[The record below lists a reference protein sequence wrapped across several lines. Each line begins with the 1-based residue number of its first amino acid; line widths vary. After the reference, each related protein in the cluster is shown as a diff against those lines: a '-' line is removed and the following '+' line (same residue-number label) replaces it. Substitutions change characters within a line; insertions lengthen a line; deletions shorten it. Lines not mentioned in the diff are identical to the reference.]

1 MALRKPVRSV
11 EEEIIAYY
19 TDSYDETRRLKSDI
33 GPLERARTQE
43 LMQRYLPPAPAVVLD
58 IGGATGVYSFWLAG
72 LGYDVHLVDIVP
84 SHIEQ
89 ANRVS
94 LQADSPRLASVRVGD
109 ARELAFDDGSADGIV
124 MHGPLYHLPDRED
137 RLRAIA
143 EAGRVLRPGGV
154 LLAFAINRYAGLIF
168 GLLRGHV
175 FDPAYHRM
183 IRTEVETG
191 RRQDPPLWAS
201 TFPNAFFHHPR
212 ELEAE
217 LQASGLTCE
226 RTLGILGPAW
236 MVPDLDASWQDEAKR
251 QVILDIARLTENEPV
266 LGPRLMAVA
275 RKPAS

>member
-1 MALRKPVRSV
+1 MAVSRPARFV

-19 TDSYDETRRLKSDI
+19 TDTCDEASRLKNDI
-33 GPLERARTQE
+33 GPLERTRTQE
-43 LMQRYLPPAPAVVLD
+43 LMQRCLPPAPAVVLD

-89 ANRVS
+89 ARRIAQ
-94 LQADSPRLASVRVGD
+94 QAGSPRLASLRVGD
-109 ARELAFDDGSADGIV
+109 ARELAFDDAFADAIV
-124 MHGPLYHLPDRED
+124 MHGPLYHLPDRQD

-143 EAGRVLRPGGV
+143 EAKRILRPGGV
-154 LLAFAINRYAGLIF
+154 LLAFAITRYAGLIF

-175 FDPAYHRM
+175 FDPAYHQM
-183 IRTEVETG
+183 IRAEVETG
-191 RRQDPPLWAS
+191 QRENPPPWAS
-201 TFPNAFFHHPR
+201 TFPSAFFHHPS

-217 LQASGLTCE
+217 LQASGLACE

-236 MVPDLDASWQDEAKR
+236 MVPDLDASWQDEARR

-275 RKPAS
+275 RKPAA

>member
-1 MALRKPVRSV
+1 MSASKPARPI
-11 EEEIIAYY
+11 EKEIIAYY
-19 TDSYDETRRLKSDI
+19 THTYDEARRLQNDI
-33 GPLERARTQE
+33 GPLERTRTQE

-58 IGGATGVYSFWLAG
+58 IGGATGIYSFWLAG

-89 ANRVS
+89 AARLS
-94 LQADSPRLASVRVGD
+94 QQAGSPRLASARVGD
-109 ARELAFDDGSADGIV
+109 ARELAFDDGIADGIV
-124 MHGPLYHLPDRED
+124 MHGPLYHLPDRGD

-143 EAGRVLRPGGV
+143 EAGRALRPGGV
-154 LLAFAINRYAGLIF
+154 LLAFAINRYAGLIY

-175 FDPAYHRM
+175 FDPDYRRM
-183 IRTEVETG
+183 ICAEVETG
-191 RRQDPPLWAS
+191 RRENPPPWAS

-217 LQASGLTCE
+217 LEESGLACE

-236 MVPDLDASWQDEAKR
+236 MVPNLDASWQDEAKR
-251 QVILDIARLTENEPV
+251 QVILDIARLTEGEPV

-275 RKPAS
+275 RKPAG

>member
-11 EEEIIAYY
+11 EKEIIAYY
-19 TDSYDETRRLKSDI
+19 TDTYDETRRLKSDI
-33 GPLERARTQE
+33 GPLEQARTQE
-43 LMQRYLPPAPAVVLD
+43 LMQRCLPPPPAVVLD

-84 SHIEQ
+84 RHIEQ
-89 ANRVS
+89 ATRAA
-94 LQADSPRLASVRVGD
+94 QEPGSPRLASVRVGD
-109 ARELAFDDGSADGIV
+109 ARELAFDNGTADGMV

-143 EAGRVLRPGGV
+143 EAARVLRPGGV

-175 FDPAYHRM
+175 FDPDYHRM

-191 RRQDPPLWAS
+191 RRQNPPPWAS
-201 TFPNAFFHHPR
+201 TFPNAFFHHPQELAA
-212 ELEAE
+212 ELEAG
-217 LQASGLTCE
+217 GLTHE

-236 MVPDLDASWQDEAKR
+236 MVPDLDASWQEEVRR

-275 RKPAS
+275 RKPAR

>member
-1 MALRKPVRSV
+1 MAVSRPARSI

-19 TDSYDETRRLKSDI
+19 THAYDETRRLQNDI

-58 IGGATGVYSFWLAG
+58 IGGATGIYSFWLAG

-89 ANRVS
+89 ATRIS
-94 LQADSPRLASVRVGD
+94 QQADSPRLASVRVGD
-109 ARELAFDDGSADGIV
+109 ARELTFDDGVADGIV
-124 MHGPLYHLPDRED
+124 MHGPLYHLPDRRD

-175 FDPAYHRM
+175 FDPDYHRM

-191 RRQDPPLWAS
+191 RRQNPPPWAS
-201 TFPNAFFHHPR
+201 TFPNAFFHHPQ

-217 LQASGLTCE
+217 LQAGGLTCE
-226 RTLGILGPAW
+226 RTIGILGPAW

-275 RKPAS
+275 RKPAR